1 MKVIDEKKI
10 NKWIVIVV
18 LYLSFA
24 FANWQTSRGSLAYLS
39 YNYPVLMQSG
49 AIFNEVVAFII
60 GGIVPLLFFEIV
72 SAFGSR
78 FVGFKCGVEADKLKY
93 SLRFFYIG
101 ANIVIG
107 AVKLVYLISPVITVY
122 GNVLIDFSVT
132 TVFFVGFLVYAGKH
146 YVEKTRWGAMI
157 VGAAS
162 TYLVL
167 YALITVANV
176 ITGVL
181 M

>member
-24 FANWQTSRGSLAYLS
+24 FASWQSSRGALAYMS
-39 YNYPVLMQSG
+39 YSYPTLMQSG

-60 GGIVPLLFFEIV
+60 GGILPLVFFELV
-72 SAFGSR
+72 TMFGAR
-78 FVGFKCGVEADKLKY
+78 FVGIKCGVDSDTLKY
-93 SLRFFYIG
+93 ALRFFYIG

-107 AVKLVYLISPVITVY
+107 AVKLVYFVSPLISVY
-122 GNVLIDFSVT
+122 GNVLIDFIVT

-146 YVEKTRWGAMI
+146 YVDKTRWGAMI
-157 VGAAS
+157 LGASS

-167 YALITVANV
+167 YTLITVANLV
-176 ITGVL
+176 AGVL

>member
-1 MKVIDEKKI
+1 MKIIDDKKI

-24 FANWQTSRGSLAYLS
+24 FASWQSSRGTLAYLS
-39 YNYPVLMQSG
+39 YSYPALNGNG
-49 AIFNEVVAFII
+49 AIFNEVVAFIF
-60 GGIVPLLFFEIV
+60 GGVIPLLFFELV
-72 SAFGSR
+72 ASFGAR
-78 FVGFKCGVEADKLKY
+78 FVGFRCGVAADKLKY

-107 AVKLVYLISPVITVY
+107 AVKLVYFVSPVISVF
-122 GNVLIDFSVT
+122 GEVLIDFLIT
-132 TVFFVGFLVYAGKH
+132 TVFFIGFLVYAGRH
-146 YVEKTRWGAMI
+146 YVDKTRWSAMI
-157 VGAAS
+157 LCAGS

-167 YALITVANV
+167 FAIVTAAN
-176 ITGVL
+176 IIAGVL

>member
-1 MKVIDEKKI
+1 MKIIDEKKI

-24 FANWQTSRGSLAYLS
+24 FAYWQTSRGSLAYMS
-39 YNYPVLMQSG
+39 YNYPSLLQSG
-49 AIFNEVVAFII
+49 AIFNEVMAFIV
-60 GGIVPLLFFEIV
+60 GGIVPVLIFELV
-72 SAFGSR
+72 AMFGAR
-78 FVGFKCGVEADKLKY
+78 FVGRKCGVEPDKLKY
-93 SLRFFYIG
+93 SLRYFYIG

-107 AVKLVYLISPVITVY
+107 LVKLIYFISPIISVY
-122 GNVLIDFSVT
+122 GNVLIDFLIT

-146 YVEKTRWGAMI
+146 YVDKTRWGVMI
-157 VGAAS
+157 LGAGS

-167 YALITVANV
+167 YVVITVLG
-176 ITGVL
+176 IIMGVL